1 MVNIKGGNVMT
12 EVIETFETKPTALY
26 PQIQHKTA
34 GFWMRFW
41 AFILDSVIIAAI
53 VGVTIRPLFAL
64 MDWDLIAINW
74 YAPFTVLSAVIY
86 YAYFVLLTKYFRQTL
101 GKMVFGLRVEKD
113 NGEPLDWSTI
123 VFREGIGR
131 FINGT
136 FLHLPY
142 LIVAFSPKNKSVADY
157 FADTIVVHEKMFIEK
172 V

>member
-1 MVNIKGGNVMT
+1 MT
-12 EVIETFETKPTALY
+12 EVIETIETKPTTLY

-41 AFILDSVIIAAI
+41 AFILDSVVIASIA
-53 VGVTIRPLFAL
+53 GLTIRPLFAL
-64 MDWDLIAINW
+64 MDWNLIATNW
-74 YAPFTVLSAVIY
+74 YAPFTMLSAVIY
-86 YAYFVLLTKYFRQTL
+86 YAYFVLLTKYFKQTL

-123 VFREGIGR
+123 VFREGVGR

-142 LIVAFSPKNKSVADY
+142 LVVAFSPNNKSVADY
-157 FADTIVVHEKMFIEK
+157 FADTIVVHEKIFIEK